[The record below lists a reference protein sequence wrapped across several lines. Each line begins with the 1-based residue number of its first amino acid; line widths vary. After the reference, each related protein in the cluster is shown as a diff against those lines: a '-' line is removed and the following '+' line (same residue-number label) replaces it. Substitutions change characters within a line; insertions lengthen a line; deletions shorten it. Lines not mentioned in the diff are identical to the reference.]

1 MGWLVGLVLQFVSG
15 GDALTQG
22 ILNMSMKEALQEY
35 VVCRKDFEDH
45 QKEFEEA
52 MNNKEPTQRQLV
64 LERIRLQVLAKCDVR
79 P

>member
-1 MGWLVGLVLQFVSG
+1 MVWWLLIIQVVSG
-15 GDALTQG
+15 GDAFTQG
-22 ILNMSMKEALQEY
+22 TMSMSLKEALQEY

-52 MNNKEPTQRQLV
+52 MNIEESTQRHLA
-64 LERIRLQVLAKCDVR
+64 LERMRLKVLAKCDVR